1 MRYFEDANFLTE
13 DEIKIFDQFD
23 TQIKY
28 IENLFSNNNFI
39 AHILE
44 LICKSNPNTEMKNP
58 TSTVDLINK
67 LKHKKDVYDILNT
80 KKTLNDTM
88 KTTIDKINKNIKVV
102 NDNIDDTQ
110 KKSKIRFNATDIFN
124 NDEQYINIQNKLIYL
139 IRYKYNIFLSILFV
153 IGMIVTYH
161 YLIPTLQIPISITN
175 TIAPS

>member
-44 LICKSNPNTEMKNP
+44 LICKSNPNTEMKKP
-58 TSTVDLINK
+58 TSTADLIDK

-80 KKTLNDTM
+80 KNILNDTM
-88 KTTIDKINKNIKVV
+88 NTTIDKIQRQIKLV
-102 NDNIDDTQ
+102 NGKIEDT
-110 KKSKIRFNATDIFN
+110 KKKRNIRFNATDIFN

-161 YLIPTLQIPISITN
+161 YLIPTLQITN